1 MDACV
6 CPVLLAYPKFT
17 HAPRLLNVSFRL
29 LRGRKSIML
38 LAVKALRLCVV
49 DLGVYRL
56 NLACKASY
64 VDLR

>member
-1 MDACV
+1 
-6 CPVLLAYPKFT
+6 
-17 HAPRLLNVSFRL
+17 
-29 LRGRKSIML
+29 ML

-64 VDLR
+64 VDPIAT